1 MKTLPAEEKRYEVYL
16 LYCDAALMY
25 VYTHIYKALP
35 VRFKC
40 IYRERCTWGS
50 RCEACVS
57 ICQHMSANVSI
68 RQHMQSYVSIPG
80 GRAATRR

>member
-40 IYRERCTWGS
+40 I
-50 RCEACVS
+50 
-57 ICQHMSANVSI
+57 
-68 RQHMQSYVSIPG
+68 
-80 GRAATRR
+80 

>member
-40 IYRERCTWGS
+40 IYRERCT
-50 RCEACVS
+50 CDAYVS

-80 GRAATRR
+80 GHAATRR